1 MNTAK
6 AWHYQERIKW
16 KENPKDVCDTV
27 LMAIWLI
34 VDKDKSLKDAVAIG
48 CNKYGAKKTPVTKM
62 IRSILP
68 TAYLR
73 KKAAARMAPEIKE
86 AIKVKKIAEHDA
98 KKFMKNE
105 EPEIVIVEKVKK
117 LQLSIPESS
126 ARKYKAYAAMKGET
140 MSALFLKMFN
150 EALRGDLK

>member
-6 AWHYQERIKW
+6 AWHYQEQIKW
-16 KENPKDVCDTV
+16 KENPKDVCESA
-27 LMAIWLI
+27 LMGLWLI
-34 VDKDKSLKDAVAIG
+34 VDKDKALKDAVAIG
-48 CNKYGAKKTPVTKM
+48 CHKHGAKKTPVTKM

-68 TAYLR
+68 SGFLR
-73 KKAAARMAPEIKE
+73 KKAADRMTPDVKQVIR
-86 AIKVKKIAEHDA
+86 VKKIAEHDA

-117 LQLSIPESS
+117 LQLTIPESS

-150 EALRGDLK
+150 EALRSE